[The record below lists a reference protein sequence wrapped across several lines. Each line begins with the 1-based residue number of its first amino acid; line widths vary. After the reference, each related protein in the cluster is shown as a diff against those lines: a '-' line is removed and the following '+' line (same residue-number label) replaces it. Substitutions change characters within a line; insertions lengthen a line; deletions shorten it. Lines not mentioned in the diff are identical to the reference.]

1 MNDTIRGRPNIK
13 AVKGLAVIDP
23 KKIPH
28 VLGVGEM
35 GLALEL
41 TVTDKNGKV
50 TEHRVLKSESFVR
63 QFLEILYVQMTYQP
77 AARTSVRDTSN
88 VLRDV
93 KSYVCAG
100 AGSKAVNFDVY
111 AAAGSVL
118 LGILVGTG
126 NTAPTINDYHM
137 ETLIADGVGAGQLQ
151 YSAITYGAPVSDAT
165 TSQLTITR
173 NFANGSGGAITV
185 NEIGLVC
192 RASYGAGTGIEYF
205 LLVRDV
211 IGGGINVPNGQT
223 LTVNYR
229 PQATI

>member
-1 MNDTIRGRPNIK
+1 MKDSIRGRPNIAAIPGV
-13 AVKGLAVIDP
+13 AVVDP
-23 KKIPH
+23 RKIPH
-28 VLGVGEM
+28 VLGEGEL
-35 GLALEL
+35 GLVLEL

-50 TEHRVLKSESFVR
+50 TEHRVQKSESFVR

-77 AARTSVRDTSN
+77 PGVMSVRDTSN

-93 KSYVCAG
+93 KSLAYTG
-100 AGSKAVNFDVY
+100 TGSRAVGFDVL
-111 AAAGSVL
+111 AAATNVL
-118 LGILVGTG
+118 FGILVGTG
-126 NTAPTINDYHM
+126 NTAPTINDYTI
-137 ETLIADGVGAGQLQ
+137 ETLIAEGVGAGQLQ
-151 YSAITYGAPVSDAT
+151 YSALTFGAPASDAT

-192 RASYGAGTGIEYF
+192 RASYGVTTNIEYF

-211 IGGGINVPNGQT
+211 IGGGIAVPNGQT